1 MAQFILFEQNF
12 TIPDPYIRD
21 YKMNERSHAAAMNA
35 KNEFYNWYKKRSGI
49 EDVLKNY
56 TDIAVSM
63 VEKYAFSPLFNSL
76 SSFEI
81 YDISDDRYISQCVDC
96 SKIDNAFEMIL
107 SELEKIID
115 DQNEM
120 KQYRAT
126 RKAYRGRMVGGGFGL
141 SGAIKG
147 AVQAGAI
154 NATTGMAHSAV
165 NAIGNM
171 GSSIAASSK
180 KSSLYKN
187 NQTKDVLAAGICL
200 SILSTFEN
208 HKELINKY
216 SKRYF
221 EDGFDEDKA
230 KALFE
235 NAMRISDKREMLLVD
250 SVANYPGENTL
261 AYIFKNYKSER
272 KNVYAIGE
280 VFGLDFG
287 KYVEEAFAILYTDEA
302 KMSPQKVEAIKQE
315 ILAEMKEYGIGSSA
329 TLNQINYDELIRIAK
344 KYVSANEEENI
355 QLHLNEFNEYD
366 APVQLKKQVVQEK
379 GIWQL
384 ASKYAVV
391 FTGEEIELVL
401 KRYYTEEAQKGEQEA
416 QSTKKKIVEIMNVLG
431 VQTSTTFDRLE
442 KDCIARI
449 CENLVEADEE
459 TCNQMRDKVMQ
470 YDALEKNKK
479 EYLDKIQKQIE
490 AIWTKEDGEIFDNVY
505 LNTDIYNQNE
515 IKSSIEFIKQKGR
528 TSNAERYVAALQ
540 ACNEKNIKNAR
551 KFQEKGTKNS
561 NTVGIVLLLAGI
573 LCLFMA
579 PPLVFLVVPGIALMV
594 RYNKLKKNW
603 NVLTLDGTQIHSAIK
618 IDNPEYATNPKNGQV
633 LLAERDG
640 NGVDSASNNKDNTI
654 CSSCGKEINSTACF
668 CKYCGTKVEK

>member
-1 MAQFILFEQNF
+1 MAQFNLFNQSF
-12 TIPDPYIRD
+12 SIPDSYIRD

-35 KNEFYNWYKKRSGI
+35 KTEFYNWYKKCSGI

-96 SKIDNAFEMIL
+96 SKIDNSFEMIL

-216 SKRYF
+216 NKRYF

-235 NAMRISDKREMLLVD
+235 NAMRITDKREMLLVD

-302 KMSPQKVEAIKQE
+302 KKSAQKVEAIKQE
-315 ILAEMKEYGIGSSA
+315 ILSEMGEYGIASSA

-355 QLHLNEFNEYD
+355 QIHLTEFNEYD

-391 FTGEEIELVL
+391 FIGEEIELVL
-401 KRYYTEEAQKGEQEA
+401 KRYYTEEAQKNEQEA
-416 QSTKKKIVEIMNVLG
+416 QGAKKKIVDIMNVLG
-431 VQTSTTFDRLE
+431 VQTSATFDRLE

-449 CENLVEADEE
+449 CKNLEDADEA
-459 TCNQMRDKVMQ
+459 TCNLMRDKVMQ

-490 AIWTKEDGEIFDNVY
+490 VIWTKEDGEIFDNVY

-515 IKSSIEFIKQKGR
+515 INSSIEFIKQKGR

-540 ACNEKNIKNAR
+540 ACNEKNIKDAR

-579 PPLVFLVVPGIALMV
+579 PPLVFLAVPGVALMI

-603 NVLTLDGTQIHSAIK
+603 NILTLDGTQIHSAIK
-618 IDNPEYATNPKNGQV
+618 IDNAEYATNHKNGEA
-633 LLAERDG
+633 LLVERDG
-640 NGVDSASNNKDNTI
+640 TRADSTKNNNDYMI
-654 CSSCGKEINSTACF
+654 CSSCGKEINSTASF
-668 CKYCGTKVEK
+668 CKYCGTKVDK